1 MSTETRTPRSRGGH
15 RRHLPAAVAPV
26 GGTSP
31 TADPAVEAPGERP
44 SDGVRARDG
53 LRSTLGVLGEGT
65 R

>member
-15 RRHLPAAVAPV
+15 RRHLPAAVVPV

-31 TADPAVEAPGERP
+31 TTDPSAEAPGERP
-44 SDGVRARDG
+44 SDGVPARDG
-53 LRSTLGVLGEGT
+53 LRSVLGVLGEGT